1 MDQPPPIR
9 RDITT
14 GAAVAPPPAWVDLA
28 PYTIPGTPNPH
39 FIASGVCTLLDES
52 QIDLC
57 GPERAWFYR
66 RADMVTATAGA
77 EQVAQFS
84 VSFDPAFERVEVH
97 AITVIRGGERIEH
110 TGSAFFE
117 VLRRERNLERLQFDG
132 RMTAHVTIPD
142 VRQGDVVETAHTLY
156 GMRRSL
162 NGRHSAFI
170 ALEWPVGIVEVRLR
184 QRAPKDKAIAERSH
198 NRTWPATESEIGG
211 VIERR
216 WHIVEQPAGRYEQ
229 LTPPWTLQGAAL
241 QFSEWRSWGEVADA
255 FRPLYQGDDALPAE
269 AEAEVARIAAAEVKP
284 AARAAAA
291 LRYTQSAL
299 RYLAISIG
307 EGGYTPRALSDIAA
321 TRYGDCKDKS
331 KLFVAMARRLGVEAC
346 AALVNTRDGYS
357 LPDYLPSAQ
366 LFDHCIVRVAIDKA
380 VYWLDPTRQLQ
391 PSPLDKVSQCYFGW
405 ALPLHDGAAALERM
419 ADPPMT
425 HLTETKEQIAL
436 GDRPEAPVR
445 YEWENTFRGVRAEG
459 IREQFARDGSVSMFK
474 AYADDIQRVWPKAR
488 VVSQDLVSDDVAN
501 NVVVVREV
509 YEIQDAWEKVGDV
522 NYQFHTRD
530 LALRGSLA
538 PLDPGERK
546 HPIFLGQPGRRTRQ
560 VDVRTAM
567 KHSGGWS
574 RRAGSG
580 GISFSDELRAVSDN
594 WLMLEQILV
603 IGGLTLPAGE
613 VETYRQVHQGLN
625 QNELVI
631 TEVLRGKKFTNRNQ
645 SGGGGGDFWS
655 SLNWLWF
662 FLILGSVIA
671 RCASSQ

>member
-1 MDQPPPIR
+1 MDQPLQNR
-9 RDITT
+9 REITT
-14 GAAVAPPPAWVDLA
+14 GAVVAPPPAWVDLA
-28 PYTIPGTPNPH
+28 PYAIPETPNPH
-39 FIASGVCTLLDES
+39 FIANGVCALLDDS

-66 RADMVTATAGA
+66 RADMVTASAGA
-77 EQVAQFS
+77 EHVAQFS

-97 AITVIRGGERIEH
+97 AITVIRGGERIDH
-110 TGSAFFE
+110 AGTAFFE

-132 RMTAHVTIPD
+132 RLTAHVTIPD
-142 VRQGDVVETAHTLY
+142 VRQGDVVETAYTLY
-156 GMRRSL
+156 GMRKSL

-184 QRAPKDKAIAERSH
+184 QRAPRDKKIAERGY
-198 NRTWPATESEIGG
+198 NRTWPATETEAEG
-211 VIERR
+211 VSDRR
-216 WHIVEQPAGRYEQ
+216 WRIVEQRGARYEQ

-241 QFSEWRSWGEVADA
+241 QFSEWGSWGEVADA
-255 FRPLYQGDDALPAE
+255 FRPLYEGDDVLPADAE
-269 AEAEVARIAAAEVKP
+269 AEIARIAAAEATP
-284 AARAAAA
+284 AGRTAAA

-307 EGGYTPRALSDIAA
+307 EGGYTPRALSDIGA

-331 KLFVAMARRLGVEAC
+331 KLFVAMARRLGVDAC

-366 LFDHCIVRVAIDKA
+366 LFDHCIVRVAIDKN

-391 PSPLDKVSQCYFGW
+391 PSPLDNISQCYFGW
-405 ALPLHDGAAALERM
+405 ALPLHAGVAALERM
-419 ADPPMT
+419 GEPPMA
-425 HLTETKEQIAL
+425 HLTETKEQITL

-445 YEWENTFRGVRAEG
+445 YEWENIFRGVRAEG
-459 IREQFARDGSVSMFK
+459 VREQFARDGSVSVFK

-501 NVVVVREV
+501 NVVTVREV
-509 YEIQDAWEKVGDV
+509 YELDDAWEKLDDS

-530 LALRGSLA
+530 LTLRGSLA

-546 HPIFLGQPGRRTRQ
+546 HPIFLGQPGRRTRH

-580 GISFSDELRAVSDN
+580 GISFNDELRTINSN
-594 WLMLEQILV
+594 WLVLEQTLV
-603 IGGLTLPAGE
+603 IGGLTLPANE

-645 SGGGGGDFWS
+645 SGGGEPQF
-655 SLNWLWF
+655 SLRWLLF
-662 FLILGSVIA
+662 FLVVISVIA
-671 RCASSQ
+671 RCAANQ

>member
-1 MDQPPPIR
+1 MDQPPQNR
-9 RDITT
+9 REITT
-14 GAAVAPPPAWVDLA
+14 GAAVGPPPAWVDLA
-28 PYTIPGTPNPH
+28 PYAIPKTPNPH
-39 FIASGVCTLLDES
+39 FIANGVCALLDDS

-66 RADMVTATAGA
+66 RADMVTASAGA
-77 EQVAQFS
+77 EHVAQFS

-97 AITVIRGGERIEH
+97 AIAVIRGGERIEH
-110 TGSAFFE
+110 AGTAFFE

-132 RMTAHVTIPD
+132 RLTAHVTIPD
-142 VRQGDVVETAHTLY
+142 VRQGDVVETAYTLY
-156 GMRRSL
+156 GMRKSL

-184 QRAPKDKAIAERSH
+184 QRAPKDKKIAERGY
-198 NRTWPATESEIGG
+198 NKTWPATETETDG
-211 VIERR
+211 VNDRR
-216 WHIVEQPAGRYEQ
+216 WRIVEQLGARYEQ

-241 QFSEWRSWGEVADA
+241 QFSEWASWGEVADA
-255 FRPLYQGDDALPAE
+255 FRPLYEGDDVLPADAE
-269 AEAEVARIAAAEVKP
+269 AEIARIAATEESP
-284 AARAAAA
+284 AARTAAA

-307 EGGYTPRALSDIAA
+307 EGGYTPRTLSDIGA

-331 KLFVAMARRLGVEAC
+331 KLFVAMARRLGLDAC

-366 LFDHCIVRVAIDKA
+366 LFDHCIVRVAIDKI

-391 PSPLDKVSQCYFGW
+391 PSPLDKISQCYFGW
-405 ALPLHDGAAALERM
+405 ALPLGQGVSALERM
-419 ADPPMT
+419 GDPPMA
-425 HLTETKEQIAL
+425 HLTETKEQITL

-445 YEWENTFRGVRAEG
+445 YEWENIFRGVRAEG
-459 IREQFARDGSVSMFK
+459 VREQFARDGSVSVFK

-501 NVVVVREV
+501 NVVTVREV
-509 YEIQDAWEKVGDV
+509 YELDDAWEKLDDS

-530 LALRGSLA
+530 LTLRGSLA

-546 HPIFLGQPGRRTRQ
+546 HPIFLGQPGRRTRH

-580 GISFSDELRAVSDN
+580 GLSFNDELRAINSN
-594 WLMLEQILV
+594 WLVLEQTLV
-603 IGGLTLPAGE
+603 IGGLTLPANE

-645 SGGGGGDFWS
+645 SAGGGGEPRF
-655 SLNWLWF
+655 SLRWLLF
-662 FLILGSVIA
+662 FLVLISVIA
-671 RCASSQ
+671 RCAANQ